1 MKPKNHPSEKENHP
15 NQTSIS
21 WVVLSNIFY
30 FHPTWGFMIQFDEH
44 IFQMGWFNHQ
54 FDAIFGCRAE
64 GLRPQ
69 FIVRFYAGHPVMWM
83 EEDGDFVIR
92 LEGFEFKMYLDV

>member
-1 MKPKNHPSEKENHP
+1 MKPKNHPIEKENHL

-21 WVVLSNIFY
+21 WVLLSNIFY

-44 IFQMGWFNHQ
+44 MFQMGWFNHQ
-54 FDAIFGCRAE
+54 LAIFGCRAE

-69 FIVRFYAGHPVMWM
+69 FILRFYAGHPVPGWKRR
-83 EEDGDFVIR
+83 VIR
-92 LEGFEFKMYLDV
+92 NVLEGFDFKMYLDV